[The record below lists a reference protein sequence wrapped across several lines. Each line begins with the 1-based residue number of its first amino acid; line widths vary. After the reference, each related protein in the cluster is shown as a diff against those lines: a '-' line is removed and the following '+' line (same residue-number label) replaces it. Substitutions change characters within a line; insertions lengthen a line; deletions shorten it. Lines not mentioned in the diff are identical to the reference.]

1 MPEFVFF
8 TTCLHLANSGQNIGI
23 ACLIQKVYK
32 NYKYAKLYRILLKI
46 SSNSKK
52 MEYSYFSKDNWFT
65 WFMQQI
71 QVYEA
76 SEWNK
81 YMTNEHLPINF
92 F

>member
-1 MPEFVFF
+1 
-8 TTCLHLANSGQNIGI
+8 
-23 ACLIQKVYK
+23 
-32 NYKYAKLYRILLKI
+32 
-46 SSNSKK
+46 

-81 YMTNEHLPINF
+81 YMTNEHLPIKF

>member
-1 MPEFVFF
+1 M
-8 TTCLHLANSGQNIGI
+8 
-23 ACLIQKVYK
+23 
-32 NYKYAKLYRILLKI
+32 LKI